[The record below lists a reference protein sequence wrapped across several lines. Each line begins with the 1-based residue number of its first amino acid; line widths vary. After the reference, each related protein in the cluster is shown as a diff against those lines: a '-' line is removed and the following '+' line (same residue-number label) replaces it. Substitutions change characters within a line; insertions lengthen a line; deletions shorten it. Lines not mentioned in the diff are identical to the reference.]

1 MSKDVLKAFKVIISM
16 IKESFYIF
24 LVVGAV
30 IVLANTSMGY
40 FFDSD
45 AVGLDAFFHTLK
57 SNLAIN
63 FSGMLLLFS
72 FVSVIVLFA
81 QTINMLLMFS
91 TPRKHIRYAVN
102 IYLLVLPIVIGA
114 IVNLLLLLIDVP
126 FGRVSLAITIISILY
141 FVVFY
146 TGFLA
151 MLGKRFGW
159 QYVVGTNILA
169 VCLIMAGYNHIF
181 KFIVFGE
188 GKTTFLILAGAAIVI
203 LYFITNHLMKR
214 SEYKY

>member
-30 IVLANTSMGY
+30 IVLVNSSMEY
-40 FFDSD
+40 FFERGTADLE
-45 AVGLDAFFHTLK
+45 GFFHTLK
-57 SNLAIN
+57 TNIAVN
-63 FSGMLLLFS
+63 FSGMLFIFS
-72 FVSVIVLFA
+72 FVSVIVLFS

-91 TPRKHIRYAVN
+91 TPRKHIRSAVN
-102 IYLLVLPIVIGA
+102 TYLFALPLVIGTA
-114 IVNLLLLLIDVP
+114 VNLLLLLIDVP
-126 FGRVSLAITIISILY
+126 FGSVSLAIAIITVFY
-141 FVVFY
+141 FATFY

-151 MLGKRFGW
+151 LLGKRFGW

-169 VCLIMAGYNHIF
+169 VCLIMIAYNHIF

-188 GKTTFLILAGAAIVI
+188 GKIAFLISAAITIVL
-203 LYFITNHLMKR
+203 LYFVNNHLMKR